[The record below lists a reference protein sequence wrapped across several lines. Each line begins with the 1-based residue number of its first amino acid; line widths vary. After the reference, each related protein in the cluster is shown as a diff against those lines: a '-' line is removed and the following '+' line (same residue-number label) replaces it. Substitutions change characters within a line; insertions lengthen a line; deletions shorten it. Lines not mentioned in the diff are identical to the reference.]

1 MDKKITEE
9 YKCSTCNYITTKKG
23 DFKKH
28 CLTIKHIKLNNKEPN
43 QNQNQNQNQ
52 IQNQHEYIC
61 ECGKFYKTRQG
72 LYYHK
77 NRCSHNSNNI
87 ICEKLD
93 SNGNNMFTYFCNCGK
108 SFKTRYTLNR
118 HKINCLCE
126 NDIDSNNK
134 DLTNV
139 LTNVL
144 EIQKDEFKNMIS
156 TVIKENKE
164 LRTIITDQSKQI
176 TEMIPRIGN
185 NNNNTQNNNFNIN
198 VFLNE
203 DCKNAI
209 NMSDFVKSIC
219 VSLEQLDFTKT
230 NGLEKGLSKV
240 IIENMSKLSLTERP
254 LHCTDIKR
262 ETLYIKDN
270 DVWEKDKDKSKIKQ
284 VIEKTSNK
292 NYNAVSHWAKENPD
306 FMDNENK
313 QEFYAKAITTIGKPI
328 KNIEGKIIKN
338 LCKENYIKE

>member
-1 MDKKITEE
+1 MDKKTTEE
-9 YKCSTCNYITTKKG
+9 YKCITCNYITTKKG

-28 CLTIKHIKLNNKEPN
+28 CLTIKHIKLNNKETN
-43 QNQNQNQNQ
+43 QNQN
-52 IQNQHEYIC
+52 EYLC

-77 NRCSHNSNNI
+77 NRCIHNGKNI
-87 ICEKLD
+87 VCEKIDLTD
-93 SNGNNMFTYFCNCGK
+93 INMSSYFCNCGK

-118 HKINCLCE
+118 HNINCPYE
-126 NDIDSNNK
+126 NDNDNDNNSNNN

-139 LTNVL
+139 LTDVL

>member
-1 MDKKITEE
+1 M
-9 YKCSTCNYITTKKG
+9 
-23 DFKKH
+23 
-28 CLTIKHIKLNNKEPN
+28 L
-43 QNQNQNQNQ
+43 
-52 IQNQHEYIC
+52 
-61 ECGKFYKTRQG
+61 
-72 LYYHK
+72 
-77 NRCSHNSNNI
+77 
-87 ICEKLD
+87 
-93 SNGNNMFTYFCNCGK
+93 TYFCNCGR
-108 SFKTRYTLNR
+108 SFKTKYNFNR
-118 HKINCLCE
+118 HKINCLNE
-126 NDIDSNNK
+126 NQNDNVINNVNNSNKN

>member
-9 YKCSTCNYITTKKG
+9 YKCITCNYNTTKKG

-28 CLTIKHIKLNNKEPN
+28 CLTIKHIKLNNKETN
-43 QNQNQNQNQ
+43 QN
-52 IQNQHEYIC
+52 QNQHEYIC

-134 DLTNV
+134 DLTNA